1 MKKKCFRLKRHKKA
15 LTVALVV
22 FIVNLMFAGQ
32 ISRHYGTMFLDEKRQ
47 RIKGELGVYGN
58 SLTITLNSYFS
69 LLEGIDGFV
78 WAENDSPAIHIESV
92 FNDMAAVF
100 YKSTSGIR
108 NFSVAPN
115 GVQTYV
121 YPREGNE
128 NVFGHDLLND
138 ERPDVRADIERA
150 IQTREIALS
159 GPYELRQG
167 GLGLVAWQAVYVDN
181 KFWGLVAMVV
191 DVPQILANAG
201 LSNDNELL
209 IFALEDDNGEVFF
222 GDSKILA
229 EEPIRYEVLLPDGYW
244 TLWAVPRD
252 GWNSSSSRLSFIQFG
267 VVFISLCLALIT
279 YLLFDRDERLQ
290 HNVDEKTESLNQIM
304 LDLEASEK
312 KYRDLVNL
320 AQEGIWVIDK
330 ASRTTF
336 VNPSM
341 EKMLGY
347 DAGEMFGKE
356 LFSFMNERDVEIA
369 TQKVERRK
377 EGIAEQ
383 HDFEFIRKD
392 GKRIIVAMETA
403 PIIDEN
409 GDYAGAVA
417 GVMDITERKKTEQ
430 QLNESEKRFRSLFD
444 DSADAYLI
452 LEENIFVDCNQ
463 AAIEMLRVNSKD
475 EVLLMHPSQL
485 SPVFQPDGRLS
496 VDKAD
501 DMIRIALEQGS
512 NRFEWTHRRKDGDDF
527 PVEVLL
533 TPITVG
539 DKTII
544 HTVWRDITER
554 KKKDE
559 ALLENERRLRR
570 YFDQQFLGMAITS
583 VDKRWAEVNDALCEM
598 FGYSQEELL
607 KLTWTETT
615 HPEDLDSNLVLYKQA
630 LAGEIDGYSLEKRF
644 LRKDGSIFYAE
655 LSVSVIRKDDG
666 SIDYL
671 ITLINNITEYK
682 EAEAALKTL
691 NNALDER
698 VEKRTEELNTMVMLM
713 SGREI
718 RMAELKKVITA
729 LRTQLKEAGIEPTAF
744 DPLLGPDKEW

>member
-1 MKKKCFRLKRHKKA
+1 
-15 LTVALVV
+15 
-22 FIVNLMFAGQ
+22 
-32 ISRHYGTMFLDEKRQ
+32 
-47 RIKGELGVYGN
+47 
-58 SLTITLNSYFS
+58 
-69 LLEGIDGFV
+69 
-78 WAENDSPAIHIESV
+78 
-92 FNDMAAVF
+92 
-100 YKSTSGIR
+100 
-108 NFSVAPN
+108 
-115 GVQTYV
+115 
-121 YPREGNE
+121 
-128 NVFGHDLLND
+128 
-138 ERPDVRADIERA
+138 
-150 IQTREIALS
+150 
-159 GPYELRQG
+159 
-167 GLGLVAWQAVYVDN
+167 
-181 KFWGLVAMVV
+181 
-191 DVPQILANAG
+191 
-201 LSNDNELL
+201 
-209 IFALEDDNGEVFF
+209 
-222 GDSKILA
+222 
-229 EEPIRYEVLLPDGYW
+229 
-244 TLWAVPRD
+244 
-252 GWNSSSSRLSFIQFG
+252 
-267 VVFISLCLALIT
+267 
-279 YLLFDRDERLQ
+279 
-290 HNVDEKTESLNQIM
+290 
-304 LDLEASEK
+304 
-312 KYRDLVNL
+312 
-320 AQEGIWVIDK
+320 
-330 ASRTTF
+330 
-336 VNPSM
+336 
-341 EKMLGY
+341 
-347 DAGEMFGKE
+347 
-356 LFSFMNERDVEIA
+356 
-369 TQKVERRK
+369 
-377 EGIAEQ
+377 
-383 HDFEFIRKD
+383 
-392 GKRIIVAMETA
+392 
-403 PIIDEN
+403 
-409 GDYAGAVA
+409 
-417 GVMDITERKKTEQ
+417 MDITERKKTEQ

-452 LEENIFVDCNQ
+452 LEENRFVDCNQ

-485 SPVFQPDGRLS
+485 SPMFQPDGRLS

-544 HTVWRDITER
+544 HTVWRDISER

-570 YFDQQFLGMAITS
+570 YFDQPFLGMAITS
-583 VDKRWAEVNDALCEM
+583 VDERWIEVNDALCEM